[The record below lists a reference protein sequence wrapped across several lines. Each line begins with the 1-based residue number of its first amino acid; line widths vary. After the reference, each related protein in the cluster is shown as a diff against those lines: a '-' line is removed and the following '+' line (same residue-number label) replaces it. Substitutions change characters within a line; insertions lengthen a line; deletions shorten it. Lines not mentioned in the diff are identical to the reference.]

1 MDVLLDR
8 VVFGAPVT
16 SYDLWR
22 KMHLHETSRQHSE
35 HCGLDVIVAG
45 TGLNAEQAAQT
56 LVELA
61 KKHFPDSPLAQI
73 NDWKAPTQHG
83 RVKIE
88 VARRCTDKLREE
100 LRPYVSG
107 MQKFLK
113 KPKQL
118 EVIKKALW
126 SGHIYRGKTSMPV
139 NLPKAMEA
147 ISWTTDATQRL
158 LTFLYMFPEFKA
170 TAEGFMAGDVVRAT
184 NGAEAKEAVIEHGT
198 PVRLLQLFFLPGR
211 QARNLQWKHV

>member
-1 MDVLLDR
+1 M
-8 VVFGAPVT
+8 A

-22 KMHLHETSRQHSE
+22 NTQLHERSRQHSE
-35 HCGLDVIVAG
+35 HCGIDAIVAG
-45 TGLNAEQAAQT
+45 SGLSAEQAAQT

-100 LRPYVSG
+100 LRPYVGG

-126 SGHIYRGKTSMPV
+126 SGNIYRGKMPV
-139 NLPKAMEA
+139 NLPKALEA

-158 LTFLYMFPEFKA
+158 LTFLYMFPEFNA
-170 TAEGFMAGDVVRAT
+170 TAEGFMAGVVRAS

-198 PVRLLQLFFLPGR
+198 PVKLLQPFFFTRASGS
-211 QARNLQWKHV
+211 